1 MIPQIAPADVARWR
15 ADPQRSP
22 PLVVDV
28 REPWELAIC
37 RIDGSVNVPLG
48 AIAQRVGELP
58 RVRPIICVCHLGAR
72 SQQAAMFLASAGFT
86 DLYNL
91 RGGIAAWADAV
102 DPAMQRY

>member
-1 MIPQIAPADVARWR
+1 MIAEIAPADVARWR
-15 ADPQRSP
+15 ADLQRP
-22 PLVVDV
+22 VPLVVDV